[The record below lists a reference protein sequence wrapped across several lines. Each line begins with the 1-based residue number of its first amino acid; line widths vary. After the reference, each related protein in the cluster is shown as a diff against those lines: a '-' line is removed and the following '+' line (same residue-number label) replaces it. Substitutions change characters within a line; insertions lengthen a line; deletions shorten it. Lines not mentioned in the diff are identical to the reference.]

1 MILIDVN
8 LLIYAT
14 HEFMLEHKLA
24 KAWLEEVLNSQNRVA
39 IPWSNLLAF
48 IRISSNP
55 RIFDSPLST
64 KEAVEQVKTW
74 YSLENVWV
82 PQPGKNYFEILTELL
97 LQSNASGNLVS
108 DAHLAALSIEH
119 GLTLYSTD
127 SDFAKFK
134 VLKWVN
140 PLDN

>member
-1 MILIDVN
+1 M
-8 LLIYAT
+8 LIYAS
-14 HEFMLEHKLA
+14 HEFMPEHKLA

-55 RIFDSPLST
+55 RIFDRPLST

>member
-1 MILIDVN
+1 M
-8 LLIYAT
+8 LIYAT
-14 HEFMLEHKLA
+14 HEFMPEHKLA
-24 KAWLEEVLNSQNRVA
+24 KAWLEEVLNLQNRVA

-55 RIFDSPLST
+55 RIFDRPLST

>member
-1 MILIDVN
+1 M
-8 LLIYAT
+8 LIYAT
-14 HEFMLEHKLA
+14 HEFMPEHKLA

-55 RIFDSPLST
+55 RIFDRPLST

>member
-1 MILIDVN
+1 

-14 HEFMLEHKLA
+14 HEFMPEHKLA

-55 RIFDSPLST
+55 RIFDRPLST

>member
-1 MILIDVN
+1 MLIDVN

-14 HEFMLEHKLA
+14 HEFMPEHKLA

-55 RIFDSPLST
+55 RIFDRPLST